1 MSQIRMETDNVRAMS
16 SGMRQSADFLDA
28 SLSSMNQTVKS
39 AEWRSQ
45 AREEFLI
52 QLIIASK
59 STSQAINTLRL
70 MANALDEKAN
80 QWEVIGNKFNGP
92 FYHIRGIWASVTNS
106 LGDAWTRIN
115 NILNKSK
122 MPSVP
127 GFLVYSASG
136 AAVLGAS
143 TSLIDK
149 PEIRRPSWW
158 PFEVVENEEI
168 VTDRLENLEMQRE
181 YTYNALE
188 EKRADYK
195 KYSTKVSEIGQKM
208 SETDVWKPLK
218 NLVKSLGYDIEEEEP
233 KFENMIKFMAT
244 FATKRELV
252 LVDFISNLGLS
263 TFQATK
269 LFFQLDQM
277 RNAYQ
282 KSQLISA
289 EISNLTNQINI
300 IDNQITTYG
309 GN

>member
-28 SLSSMNQTVKS
+28 SLSSIIQTVKS

-45 AREEFLI
+45 AREEFLV

>member
-1 MSQIRMETDNVRAMS
+1 MSHIRMETDNVRAMS

-28 SLSSMNQTVKS
+28 SLSSIIQTVKS

-45 AREEFLI
+45 AREEFLV

-59 STSQAINTLRL
+59 STSQSINALRL

-80 QWEVIGNKFNGP
+80 QWEVVGNKFNGP
-92 FYHIRGIWASVTNS
+92 FYHVRGIWASVTNS

-122 MPSVP
+122 MTSVP
-127 GFLVYSASG
+127 GFLVNSASG

-158 PFEVVENEEI
+158 PFEVAENEEI
-168 VTDRLENLEMQRE
+168 VTDKLENLEMQRE
-181 YTYNALE
+181 YTYKAIE
-188 EKRADYK
+188 EKRAEYK

-218 NLVKSLGYDIEEEEP
+218 NLVKSLGYDIEEKEP
-233 KFENMIKFMAT
+233 KFGDLVEFISDI
-244 FATKRELV
+244 ATKDPKV
-252 LVDFISNLGLS
+252 FVDFAANLALS
-263 TFQATK
+263 EFQSVK

-277 RNAYQ
+277 KNAYQ
-282 KSQLISA
+282 KSQLIST
-289 EISNLTNQINI
+289 EISSLTNQLNS
-300 IDNQITTYG
+300 IDNQIAAYG
-309 GN
+309 EN